1 MIYFYN
7 DEDIMDIVIT
17 SQNNKNCI
25 QRRIYNIPN
34 YVEYVVLSLSNESFK
49 SHFR

>member
-1 MIYFYN
+1 MVYLYD
-7 DEDIMDIVIT
+7 DEDMDIVIT

-25 QRRIYNIPN
+25 QRIYNIRN
-34 YVEYVVLSLSNESFK
+34 YVEHVVPSLSSESFK